1 MAEAAKTAAGMAASG
16 AAEAPGYSLDD
27 QVGFLMRQANQRH
40 LAIFARMI
48 PDFTPTQFA
57 TLAKLAELGSV
68 SQNDLGRQTAMDSAT
83 MKGVIDRLVRRG
95 LVASRPDPTD
105 MRRLLI
111 TLTEAGRSA
120 YDAHLEAAHAITAE
134 TLMPLNPTE
143 RAQFLALLRRMI
155 VSRQTSGSGG

>member
-1 MAEAAKTAAGMAASG
+1 MAQPADQAL
-16 AAEAPGYSLDD
+16 GYRLDE

-40 LAIFARMI
+40 LAIFGRRI

-83 MKGVIDRLVRRG
+83 MKGVIDRLARRG
-95 LVASRPDPTD
+95 LVSSRPDPSD

-111 TLTEAGRSA
+111 GLTEAGRAA
-120 YDAHLEAAHAITAE
+120 YADHVAAAEAISTE
-134 TLMPLNPTE
+134 TLAPLSPEE
-143 RAQFLALLRRMI
+143 RVQFLDLLRRMI
-155 VSRQTSGSGG
+155 AARHSEGTNP